1 MSFNPY
7 GVNGSIIVPPRS
19 VKASPRGL
27 GSRSKRF
34 GNVVVKRADGT
45 IVATI
50 ENSPAVKLARK
61 IAKPTIKPAVD
72 TAKLEREIA
81 LAERQALMARALARP
96 AEAYL

>member
-7 GVNGSIIVPPRS
+7 GVNGSIVVPPRS

-27 GSRSKRF
+27 GSRSRRF
-34 GNVVVKRADGT
+34 GDVVVKRADGT

-61 IAKPTIKPAVD
+61 ITKATPSPKIDLAKI
-72 TAKLEREIA
+72 EREIA
-81 LAERQALMARALARP
+81 LAERQATMAKLLAKP

>member
-1 MSFNPY
+1 VSFNPY
-7 GVNGSIIVPPRS
+7 GVNGSIIVPPRAVMS
-19 VKASPRGL
+19 SPRGL

-34 GNVVVKRADGT
+34 GNVVVMRADRT

-61 IAKPTIKPAVD
+61 IAKPTIEPKIDLARI
-72 TAKLEREIA
+72 ERENA
-81 LAERQALMARALARP
+81 LAERKALMAQALARP

>member
-19 VKASPRGL
+19 VKSSPAWR

-34 GNVVVKRADGT
+34 GDVVVKRADGT

-50 ENSPAVKLARK
+50 ESSPAKKLARK
-61 IAKPTIKPAVD
+61 ITKATPSPKIDLAKI
-72 TAKLEREIA
+72 EREIA
-81 LAERQALMARALARP
+81 LAERQASMAKLLARP

>member
-1 MSFNPY
+1 MSNNPY
-7 GVNGSIIVPPRS
+7 GVMGSIIVPPRQ
-19 VKASPRGL
+19 VKSSPRGL
-27 GSRSKRF
+27 GSKSKRF

-61 IAKPTIKPAVD
+61 VAKPTPTLTID
-72 TAKLEREIA
+72 HAKIEREVA
-81 LAERQALMARALARP
+81 LAERQALMAKLLARP

>member
-7 GVNGSIIVPPRS
+7 GVNGSIIVPPRT

-34 GNVVVKRADGT
+34 GNIVVKRADGT

-61 IAKPTIKPAVD
+61 IAKPTIEPKIDLARI
-72 TAKLEREIA
+72 ERENA
-81 LAERQALMARALARP
+81 LAERKALMAQALARP

>member
-1 MSFNPY
+1 VSFNPY

-27 GSRSKRF
+27 GSRSRRF
-34 GNVVVKRADGT
+34 GNIVVKRADGT

-61 IAKPTIKPAVD
+61 IAKPTIEPKIDLVRI
-72 TAKLEREIA
+72 ERENA
-81 LAERQALMARALARP
+81 LAERKALMAQALARP

>member
-1 MSFNPY
+1 VSYNPY
-7 GVNGSIIVPPRS
+7 GVAGSIIVPPRS
-19 VKASPRGL
+19 VMSSPRGF

-34 GNVVVKRADGT
+34 GNIVVKRADGT

-61 IAKPTIKPAVD
+61 VAKPTLDPKIDLVKI
-72 TAKLEREIA
+72 ERENA
-81 LAERQALMARALARP
+81 LAERKALMAQALARP

>member
-1 MSFNPY
+1 MSHNPY
-7 GVNGSIIVPPRS
+7 GVSGSIIVPPRTVMS
-19 VKASPRGL
+19 SPRGF

-34 GNVVVKRADGT
+34 GNIVVKRADGT

-61 IAKPTIKPAVD
+61 VAKPTLNSKID
-72 TAKLEREIA
+72 LAKLERENA
-81 LAERQALMARALARP
+81 LAERREAMSKLLARP

>member
-19 VKASPRGL
+19 VMSSPRGF

-61 IAKPTIKPAVD
+61 IAKPTIKPAID

-81 LAERQALMARALARP
+81 LAERKALMAQALARP

>member
-1 MSFNPY
+1 MSYNPY
-7 GVNGSIIVPPRS
+7 GVMGSIIVPPRDVRATKS
-19 VKASPRGL
+19 WQ

-61 IAKPTIKPAVD
+61 IAKATPTPSVD
-72 TAKLEREIA
+72 VAKIERENA
-81 LAERQALMARALARP
+81 LAERREAMAKLLARP

>member
-1 MSFNPY
+1 MSYNPY
-7 GVNGSIIVPPRS
+7 GVMGSIIVPPRS
-19 VKASPRGL
+19 VKSSPKNL

-61 IAKPTIKPAVD
+61 VAKPTPSPAVD
-72 TAKLEREIA
+72 TVKLEREIA
-81 LAERQALMARALARP
+81 LAERQALMAKLLARP

>member
-1 MSFNPY
+1 MSYNPY
-7 GVNGSIIVPPRS
+7 GVMGSIIVPPRS
-19 VKASPRGL
+19 VKSSPKNL

-61 IAKPTIKPAVD
+61 VAKPTLNPKID
-72 TAKLEREIA
+72 LAKIERENA
-81 LAERQALMARALARP
+81 LAERQALMAKILARP

>member
-7 GVNGSIIVPPRS
+7 GVNGSIIVPPRTI
-19 VKASPRGL
+19 KASPKGL
-27 GSRSKRF
+27 GSRSRRF

-61 IAKPTIKPAVD
+61 ITKATNSPKIDLARI
-72 TAKLEREIA
+72 ERENA
-81 LAERQALMARALARP
+81 LAERKALMAQALARP

>member
-1 MSFNPY
+1 MSYNPY
-7 GVNGSIIVPPRS
+7 GVMGSIIVPPRS
-19 VKASPRGL
+19 VKSSPKNL

-61 IAKPTIKPAVD
+61 IAKPTPTPSVD
-72 TAKLEREIA
+72 VAKIERENA
-81 LAERQALMARALARP
+81 LAERREAMSKLLARP